1 MYLYFI
7 IQLHLTTVATIHENK
22 DFLTTTVFSDYNY
35 ILAGYQGSVRFYDWE
50 EQNRNYDINIR
61 KSISLGNLKVNQILF
76 DSTKLTIYVALSN
89 GSVMLFSH
97 SLSPEFV
104 LDYHDKAVNRILF
117 DDESRILFTCSSDKA
132 VKVRKKFKQVWQL
145 PNDWPSE
152 SMRVDKEYNLK
163 TIIEDHSVSSD
174 NIMKIQDAFKD
185 LDLKEQDSQEILD
198 KKDKE
203 NAQEGD
209 MKKESNENY
218 WNHDQED
225 ITCDDLDG
233 WDEDQPLEPFKIK
246 NNEAL
251 YNFMGL

>member
-1 MYLYFI
+1 
-7 IQLHLTTVATIHENK
+7 
-22 DFLTTTVFSDYNY
+22 
-35 ILAGYQGSVRFYDWE
+35 
-50 EQNRNYDINIR
+50 
-61 KSISLGNLKVNQILF
+61 
-76 DSTKLTIYVALSN
+76 
-89 GSVMLFSH
+89 
-97 SLSPEFV
+97 
-104 LDYHDKAVNRILF
+104 
-117 DDESRILFTCSSDKA
+117 
-132 VKVRKKFKQVWQL
+132 
-145 PNDWPSE
+145 
-152 SMRVDKEYNLK
+152 MRVDKEYNLK